1 MRKFFYAR
9 VSSKD
14 QSLERQISTAKEIGI
29 DEEYIFIE
37 KASGKDFKRPEYQL
51 MKRMFRN
58 GDVLYIKSLDRLG
71 RNKQMILDEW
81 QELIKVKKIDI
92 VVLDMPL
99 LNTMT
104 YKDINGI
111 ESLIADLILQLL
123 SYMAEDERKRIRE
136 RQEEGIR
143 VAIRN
148 GVKFGRKKFEI
159 DEKFKSAYY
168 DWKQN
173 KITAVEAMKIV
184 GMKSNT
190 FYRRVKEHELS
201 INQQPSLS

>member
-14 QSLERQISTAKEIGI
+14 QSLERQIYAAKELGI
-29 DEEYIFIE
+29 DDECIFIE

-51 MKRMFRN
+51 LKLMLRN
-58 GDVLYIKSLDRLG
+58 GDVLYLKSLDRLG

-81 QELIKVKKIDI
+81 QELNRVKKIDI

-99 LNTMT
+99 LNTMK
-104 YKDINGI
+104 YKDLEGI
-111 ESLIADLILQLL
+111 ESLISDLILQLL
-123 SYMAEDERKRIRE
+123 SYMAEDERKRIKE
-136 RQEEGIR
+136 RQEEGIKL
-143 VAIRN
+143 AISK
-148 GVKFGRKKFEI
+148 GVKFGRKKIEI
-159 DEKFKSAYY
+159 NENFRSAYN

-173 KITAVEAMKIV
+173 KMTAVEAMRKT

-190 FYRRVKEHELS
+190 FYRRVKEYESNVCAH
-201 INQQPSLS
+201 

>member
-1 MRKFFYAR
+1 MRNFFYAR

-29 DEEYIFIE
+29 EDDYIFIE

-51 MKRMFRN
+51 MKRMFRS

-81 QELIKVKKIDI
+81 QELIKVKKVDI

-99 LNTMT
+99 LNTT
-104 YKDINGI
+104 NYKNLNGI
-111 ESLIADLILQLL
+111 ETLISDLILQLL
-123 SYMAEDERKRIRE
+123 SYMAEDERKRIKE
-136 RQEEGIR
+136 RQEEGIKI
-143 VAIRN
+143 ALNN
-148 GVKFGRKKFEI
+148 GIKFGRKKINIGENY
-159 DEKFKSAYY
+159 KSIYNE
-168 DWKQN
+168 WKNN
-173 KITAVEAMKIV
+173 KITAVEAMKKL

-190 FYRRVKEHELS
+190 FYRRVKEYESTL
-201 INQQPSLS
+201 